1 VQTFVF
7 LQTFLSLQKEN
18 REMKAIQILNNIGQ
32 SLILNYGGVLRSRN
46 NDLRFTFQNDSRYDI
61 SVIILFKK
69 HYFNKKWRVG
79 TADCPPQNIS
89 IKKSL
94 SNQLLGRILT
104 SKDCRYHL
112 FGIIYS
118 SNNSFCE
125 CKSRFCKFQALKLR
139 RSKPSYFM
147 YVSKWYIIFSEF

>member
-61 SVIILFKK
+61 SG
-69 HYFNKKWRVG
+69 HYF
-79 TADCPPQNIS
+79 I
-89 IKKSL
+89 
-94 SNQLLGRILT
+94 
-104 SKDCRYHL
+104 
-112 FGIIYS
+112 
-118 SNNSFCE
+118 
-125 CKSRFCKFQALKLR
+125 
-139 RSKPSYFM
+139 
-147 YVSKWYIIFSEF
+147 